1 MKGFLYSWD
10 VFLFQLVN
18 QRWTHP
24 VLDDFF
30 VWITLAHK
38 RPIVLFGILPA
49 LLIFWVYKDRGRAIK
64 VMAALV
70 VTVGLVDN
78 LSHRGIKPYFKRARP
93 HHVTTVTQADLKLD
107 YSPSGWSFTSNHA
120 ANNFAG
126 ATLLTFCYP
135 TLGPVLFLYAFLVAY
150 SRPYVGVHY
159 PSDILAGA
167 LLGLLIGLL
176 LYRLIFAR
184 FLAKP
189 EEI

>member
-1 MKGFLYSWD
+1 MTDILYTWD

-24 VLDDFF
+24 VLDDVF

-38 RPIVLFGILPA
+38 RPEFLFGILPA
-49 LLIFWVYKDRGRAIK
+49 IIVFWVYKDRQRALK
-64 VMAALV
+64 VIFALA

-78 LSHRGIKPYFKRARP
+78 LSHRGIKPYFERPRP
-93 HHVTTVTQADLKLD
+93 HHVTAETQADLKLD

-135 TLGPVLFLYAFLVAY
+135 TLGPALFLYAFLVAY

-159 PSDILAGA
+159 PSDVAAGA
-167 LLGLLIGLL
+167 LLGLIVGLL
-176 LYRLIFAR
+176 LYRFLFAR
-184 FLAKP
+184 FLARP
-189 EEI
+189 EDI